1 MLPPLP
7 EKEERDICHC
17 PESPGT
23 YLGDSLSRRGQNR
36 TAPGR
41 TCVHAHVVCTL
52 TCVHRQVLGPPT
64 GLTRGSAWGC
74 EVLSEKTYVLP
85 SWELEFNDVDRP
97 TKKELQ
103 GNVINAK
110 EGITRGKEARHAF
123 WKR

>member
-41 TCVHAHVVCTL
+41 TWVRVHVACTL
-52 TCVHRQVLGPPT
+52 TCVHRQVLGPPE
-64 GLTRGSAWGC
+64 GLTLG
-74 EVLSEKTYVLP
+74 
-85 SWELEFNDVDRP
+85 
-97 TKKELQ
+97 
-103 GNVINAK
+103 
-110 EGITRGKEARHAF
+110 EAPGVRC
-123 WKR
+123 